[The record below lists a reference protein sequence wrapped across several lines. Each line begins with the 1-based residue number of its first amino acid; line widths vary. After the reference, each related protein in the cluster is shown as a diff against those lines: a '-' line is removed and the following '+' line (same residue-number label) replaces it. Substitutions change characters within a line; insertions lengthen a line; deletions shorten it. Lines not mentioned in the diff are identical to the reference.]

1 MPPPVLTA
9 ELHQPAQPARQPRTK
24 PMPLVT
30 AAISIPV
37 LAMILSTASA
47 AIVIEQPTTAD
58 TYPILGAILAS
69 VVVLMEARYKN
80 RPFLPSVAGF
90 IGSSAAGS
98 FIPAPAYYVLTQMG
112 WISPEEHLW
121 TRAWQTWAAA
131 GFICGLNGWFLI
143 HQASSYLKSFG
154 GRLTKTSR

>member
-9 ELHQPAQPARQPRTK
+9 EIHQSAQPARQPRTK

-47 AIVIEQPTTAD
+47 AIVIEQPATAD
-58 TYPILGAILAS
+58 LYPILGAILAS
-69 VVVLMEARYKN
+69 VIVLMEARYKN
-80 RPFLPSVAGF
+80 RPFLPSVANF

-98 FIPAPAYYVLTQMG
+98 FIPAPVYYLLTQWG

-121 TRAWQTWAAA
+121 TRTWQAWAAA
-131 GFICGLNGWFLI
+131 GFLFGLNGWFLI
-143 HQASSYLKSFG
+143 HRASTLLKGFG
-154 GRLTKTSR
+154 GLTKPNR